1 MTKSERCSH
10 LVFGSI
16 CIENAA
22 GRCAK
27 GAQPGEPLRLVMKS
41 TLRTVLLA
49 AVLATPFT
57 AAAHAQ
63 SLEET
68 LVSAYQ
74 TNPTLAAQRARL
86 RQAEEGYY
94 QARAARLPSAAASAD
109 VSESERWGGGLFN
122 NPQGSVGYGV
132 NVSQSIYRGGRTS
145 GSINA
150 AIARIEASRAQL
162 RSTEQSILIDAV
174 AAHAEV
180 VRDQQVVSIRSN
192 NVDVLAEQLRAARDR
207 FEVGEITRTDV
218 AQAEARLSG
227 ARAQLSAAQAALA
240 ASRARYARVAGV
252 EVTEPE
258 AASAAPA
265 VPDNLGDA
273 LETALNANPDLQA
286 AGFNERAAEL
296 GVQVA
301 RGSLRPEVSLSAR
314 ANESRASDFSGQAVG
329 SASVTANVSVPIF
342 TGGLNRSRVREA
354 LASAD
359 EARLSSVNVRRQVIE
374 GVTNAWNNYLAA
386 QAVIES
392 SRQAVRANEIAFD
405 GVEQE
410 AFVGLRTTLDVLNA
424 EQELLNSRLELVRAE
439 RDFTVASYA
448 VLQSMGLLGPDTLQL
463 PVDSQGS
470 NEVFTPRNGLDVD
483 LTPWN

>member
-1 MTKSERCSH
+1 
-10 LVFGSI
+10 
-16 CIENAA
+16 
-22 GRCAK
+22 
-27 GAQPGEPLRLVMKS
+27 MKT
-41 TLRTVLLA
+41 TLRTAFIASALATSLA
-49 AVLATPFT
+49 AG
-57 AAAHAQ
+57 AHAQ

-94 QARAARLPSAAASAD
+94 QARAARMPSASASAD
-109 VSESERWGGGLFN
+109 VNESERWGGGFFN
-122 NPQGSVGYGV
+122 NPQGSIGYGV
-132 NVSQSIYRGGRTS
+132 SVSQSIYRGGRTS
-145 GSINA
+145 G
-150 AIARIEASRAQL
+150 AIDSALARIEASRAQL
-162 RSTEQSILIDAV
+162 RSAEQSVLIDAV

-180 VRDQQVVSIRSN
+180 VRDQQVVGIRSN
-192 NVDVLAEQLRAARDR
+192 NVAVLAEQLRAAQDR

-240 ASRARYARVAGV
+240 ASRARYARVTGV
-252 EVTEPE
+252 EVTEPQ
-258 AASAAPA
+258 AAAAAPA
-265 VPDNLGDA
+265 VPETLGDA
-273 LETALNANPDLQA
+273 LDTALSANPDLRA
-286 AGFNERAAEL
+286 AGYNERAAEL
-296 GVQVA
+296 GVQIA
-301 RGSLRPEVSLSAR
+301 RGSLRPEVSISAR
-314 ANESRASDFSGQAVG
+314 ANESRASDFSGRSLGQATV
-329 SASVTANVSVPIF
+329 SANVSVPIF

-374 GVTNAWNNYLAA
+374 GVTNAWNNFLAA

-392 SRQAVRANEIAFD
+392 SRQAVRANEIAFE

-448 VLQSMGLLGPDTLQL
+448 VLQSMGLLGADTLQL

-470 NEVFTPRNGLDVD
+470 DDVFTPRNGLDVD

>member
-1 MTKSERCSH
+1 
-10 LVFGSI
+10 
-16 CIENAA
+16 
-22 GRCAK
+22 
-27 GAQPGEPLRLVMKS
+27 MKT
-41 TLRTVLLA
+41 TLRTAFIASALATSLA
-49 AVLATPFT
+49 AG
-57 AAAHAQ
+57 AHAQ

-94 QARAARLPSAAASAD
+94 QARAARMPSASASAD
-109 VSESERWGGGLFN
+109 VNESERWGGGFFN
-122 NPQGSVGYGV
+122 NPQGSIGYGV
-132 NVSQSIYRGGRTS
+132 SVSQSIYRGGRTS
-145 GSINA
+145 G
-150 AIARIEASRAQL
+150 AIDSALARIEASRAQL
-162 RSTEQSILIDAV
+162 RSAEQSVLIDAV

-180 VRDQQVVSIRSN
+180 VRDQQVVGIRSN
-192 NVDVLAEQLRAARDR
+192 NVAVLAEQLRAAQDR

-240 ASRARYARVAGV
+240 ASRARYARVTGV
-252 EVTEPE
+252 EVTEPQ
-258 AASAAPA
+258 AAAAAPA
-265 VPDNLGDA
+265 VPETLGDA
-273 LETALNANPDLQA
+273 LDTALSANPDLRA
-286 AGFNERAAEL
+286 AGYNERAAEL
-296 GVQVA
+296 GVQIA
-301 RGSLRPEVSLSAR
+301 RGSLRPEVSISAR
-314 ANESRASDFSGQAVG
+314 ANESRASDFSGRSLGQATV
-329 SASVTANVSVPIF
+329 SANVSVPIF

-374 GVTNAWNNYLAA
+374 GVTNAWNNFLAA

-392 SRQAVRANEIAFD
+392 SRQAVRANEIAFE

-439 RDFTVASYA
+439 RDFIVASYA
-448 VLQSMGLLGPDTLQL
+448 VLQSMGLLGADTLQL
-463 PVDSQGS
+463 PVDSQAS
-470 NEVFTPRNGLDVD
+470 DDVFTPRNGLDVD